1 MLFDTPAA
9 KAALHAKVS
18 AYLAER
24 SRRLSPRRLVGFGW
38 RRGLYRRLLN
48 AGRLWGRRRFK
59 LSQRRAQRIETRSVR
74 KPVVCNDLPDCRCCR
89 GELVVGEVNRRHG
102 AALSL

>member
-24 SRRLSPRRLVGFGW
+24 SRRLSPRRLVGFSW
-38 RRGLYRRLLN
+38 RRGLRLRGWLC
-48 AGRLWGRRRFK
+48 GRCRNWLKVKNPAF
-59 LSQRRAQRIETRSVR
+59 QRR
-74 KPVVCNDLPDCRCCR
+74 
-89 GELVVGEVNRRHG
+89 
-102 AALSL
+102 